1 MTESATASIWFKPY
15 SIEEMNALDDGTLAS
30 HLGMEITGI
39 GADYLSGSIPVDHRT
54 RQPYGLLH
62 GGASIALAETLGSLA
77 AAMTVDSDSKLVV
90 GQEINANHL
99 RGVRKGRVTGTA
111 RPVHLGGRSQVWSI
125 EIVDEGGRLVCI
137 SRMTLA
143 VLDKPAQRAAS

>member
-1 MTESATASIWFKPY
+1 MSEQTQPIWFRPH
-15 SIEEMNALDDGTLAS
+15 TLAELNATS
-30 HLGMEITGI
+30 VGTMIEYLGIEYTGM
-39 GADYLSGSIPVDHRT
+39 GPDFLEACMPVEART

-62 GGASIALAETLGSLA
+62 GGASLVLAETLGSYGA
-77 AAMTVDSDSKLVV
+77 ALTVDPSRLQVV

-99 RGVRKGRVTGTA
+99 RAVRDGSVTGMA

-125 EIVDEGGRLVCI
+125 DIRDDRGRLVCL

-143 VLDKPAQRAAS
+143 VLDRHAQRVPP